1 MSKQIAKMARKRL
14 EKGEKK
20 ISIPCGIKEKHV
32 EKWGGFDSAREAMID
47 FAETNEPKTNEEVII
62 AVRAPKGNVNPWIT
76 SGKEYEIHSSR
87 LDYNGNMYFS
97 IIDDEGDA
105 IACYL
110 HKCRHLNGLDWEIV
124 Y

>member
-1 MSKQIAKMARKRL
+1 MARKRL

-47 FAETNEPKTNEEVII
+47 FAETNEPEPNEEVITI
-62 AVRAPKGNVNPWIT
+62 VRAPQGDINPWIT
-76 SGKEYEIHSSR
+76 PGKQYGVQLTR
-87 LDYNGNMYFS
+87 LDSDLNRYFT
-97 IIDDEGDA
+97 IVDDDGDA

-110 HKCRHLNGLDWEIV
+110 TGCKHLNGLNWEVV